1 MKKTKSTICLLIC
14 IIMAMAVFSGC
25 GPGANTT
32 PAQQTSAEQTP
43 ASTEKPA
50 ATGTSPAQVTLM
62 TIDTTF
68 AQKFTDYIAKAE
80 AATGVKINAIAS
92 PTDPNDRQAKITT
105 ILSSGDNSVDL
116 ISVNDEMIS
125 AFKHTGFLEPLQND
139 VMTPD
144 TVKFFPK
151 DYVKDMITVGDNIY
165 SVPMFM
171 EVLVMWANQKM
182 LDKAG
187 MKAPA
192 NQEEFTRFVK
202 AATGN
207 GVFGYGGSWEKTY
220 VFNEIGSFVNLF
232 GGDYYD
238 WTNPKSKAAV
248 KFLYDM
254 AKEGVTPKAQL
265 ADIYDPM
272 MQKFFDEKYGII
284 LMYSGAMQT
293 FLDSGKYGPEGL
305 HIIPMPKF
313 ETSSA
318 YMATWQYVLNKASTN
333 KDAAKKFLQ
342 YAATPQ
348 GERDYFEMSKR
359 LPARSDVLN
368 DPNFKAEGLED
379 IKGYLANTTLRGRPI
394 APQAMEFISSIG
406 SLFQQYISDEITL
419 DQYCESAQKEVDKY
433 IKK

>member
-1 MKKTKSTICLLIC
+1 MKKMKNAICLSLC
-14 IIMAMAVFSGC
+14 VIIALAMLTGC

-32 PAQQTSAEQTP
+32 SQQKAPAEQTP
-43 ASTEKPA
+43 ASTDKPA
-50 ATGTSPAQVTLM
+50 STAENSGQVTLM

-68 AQKFTDYIAKAE
+68 GQKFTDYIAKAE
-80 AATGVKINAIAS
+80 TATGIKINAIAC

-105 ILSSGDNSVDL
+105 ILSSGDNSVD
-116 ISVNDEMIS
+116 IITVNDEMIS
-125 AFKHTGFLEPLQND
+125 AFKHTGFLEPLQSD
-139 VMTPD
+139 VMTPEI
-144 TVKFFPK
+144 VKFFPK
-151 DYVKDMITVGDNIY
+151 DYVKDMIMVGDNIY

-171 EVLVMWANQKM
+171 EILVMWVNQKI
-182 LDKAG
+182 LDKVG
-187 MKAPA
+187 MKAPT
-192 NQEEFTRFVK
+192 NQEEFTKFVK

-207 GVFGYGGSWEKTY
+207 GVYGYGGAWEKTY
-220 VFNEIGSFVNLF
+220 VFNEIGTFVNLF
-232 GGDYYD
+232 GGDYFD
-238 WTNPKSKAAV
+238 WTNPKSRAAV

-272 MQKFFDEKYGII
+272 MQKFFDGKYGII

-293 FLDSGKYGPEGL
+293 FIDSGKYGPDGV

-318 YMATWQYVLNKASTN
+318 YMATWQYVLNKASAN
-333 KDAAKKFLQ
+333 KEAAKKFLK

-348 GERDYFEMSKR
+348 GELDYFEMSKR

-379 IKGYLANTTLRGRPI
+379 IKGYLANTTLRGRPMV
-394 APQAMEFISSIG
+394 PQTMEFISSMG
-406 SLFQQYISDEITL
+406 SLFQQYVSDEITL
-419 DQYCESAQKEVDKY
+419 DEFCQNAQKEVEKY
-433 IKK
+433 KK